1 MYHITM
7 KKIIQELVE
16 FIIIFILL
24 MPFACGIFAFDI
36 TETSDFLV
44 VENGKFVAEISKNNG
59 MVESLHLVGS
69 EFEIVSDFANYS
81 IFFPE
86 FSYQHPDGV
95 GMDYYEPEKDK
106 ANVTV
111 SFKKYDNLIVVEAN
125 WKNGK
130 INATWQYF
138 FEPNKPYF
146 RAQITRNVV
155 LTGVYSNFQQC
166 TMYNPD
172 MDNSFII
179 NYQGQFQITMG
190 HYTGNKRYVFPVKF
204 KKYYSPFTAQHSLW
218 TVFDYGHPEY
228 FPLIAWR
235 DNESNIH
242 AGVIATWVSPN
253 QRETISY
260 HGGGSTKKHPGFCE
274 AQFNWFGKSDSECLY
289 LRQGTEF
296 AMELYFYQNYGS
308 IDSLLNFSKALLSK
322 NFEYQLPE
330 NYVAASWGGNNSSME
345 YYYWRFPQVSSNY
358 ITSQELW
365 RHKSFAIPRSQNGIW
380 DIHLFSLDIISLIH
394 GVQTDLTPNHGT
406 KPLFDQL
413 WTMKSD
419 SSYTG
424 GMSWRVNGFYTK
436 LFYTNYPLKR
446 RVTVSGELKGNPLLA
461 SENFIKLVASPRI
474 EKIFF
479 SKDDSLFS
487 FIAADSLLDTVSISL
502 TDMAGID
509 SFYVT
514 SDTLFL
520 RIRKITNNNYKFKFN
535 LFPSIKAP
543 LKSKI
548 DAHNSDIL
556 PPTPYKAHFINLG
569 KNSGLS
575 YFPSSK
581 YFVFHGVKK
590 NNKYSFDLFPSMDFD
605 TLLVAFENPRDEY
618 TATTRCRIKDNSAQI
633 LSKLYETN
641 GNKFQII
648 HHFYA
653 NQLYHIEL
661 ANSSN
666 QMQVSPTSTK
676 SIAVY
681 PNPSSG
687 LVRLDLF
694 SERSSV
700 FHYILY
706 DLSGREVLN
715 SKANISANHIRSK
728 TINLSN
734 HASGLYFLRII
745 SNDNTKVFKIIILK

>member
-1 MYHITM
+1 M
-7 KKIIQELVE
+7 
-16 FIIIFILL
+16 LL
-24 MPFACGIFAFDI
+24 FPCGIFAFGI
-36 TETSDFLV
+36 TETRDFLL
-44 VENGKFVAEISKNNG
+44 VENGRFVAKISKNNG
-59 MVESLHLVGS
+59 MVESLHLIGS
-69 EFEIVSDFANYS
+69 EFEIVSDFANYC

-106 ANVTV
+106 SNVVV
-111 SFKKYDNLIVVEAN
+111 SYKKYDNLIVVQAN
-125 WKNGK
+125 WNNGK
-130 INATWQYF
+130 INALWQYF

-146 RAQITRNVV
+146 RAQITRDVI

-166 TMYNPD
+166 TMYNSD

-190 HYTGNKRYVFPVKF
+190 HYNGNKKYVFPVKF

-228 FPLIAWR
+228 FPSIAWS

-260 HGGGSTKKHPGFCE
+260 HGGGSTQKHPGFCE

-289 LRQGTEF
+289 LRKGTKF
-296 AMELYFYQNYGS
+296 SMELYFYQNYGS
-308 IDSLLNFSKALLSK
+308 IDSLLNFSKNLLSK
-322 NFEYQLPE
+322 NFEYRIPE
-330 NYVAASWGGNNSSME
+330 NYVAASWGGNNSSMD

-380 DIHLFSLDIISLIH
+380 DIHLFSLDIVTMNN
-394 GVQTDLTPNHGT
+394 GEQTDLTPNYGT

-413 WTMKSD
+413 WTMKTD
-419 SSYTG
+419 SSNTG

-436 LFYTNYPLKR
+436 LFYTNYVRKR
-446 RVTVSGELKGNPLLA
+446 SVAVSGEVRSNPL
-461 SENFIKLVASPRI
+461 STNENFIKLVASPRTD
-474 EKIFF
+474 KIFF
-479 SKDDSLFS
+479 SNADTLFS

-502 TDMAGID
+502 TDLVGID
-509 SFYVT
+509 SFYIAN
-514 SDTLFL
+514 DTLFL
-520 RIRKITNNNYKFKFN
+520 RISKSDEDYSKFRFN
-535 LFPSIKAP
+535 LFPSLKTPIKNRVN
-543 LKSKI
+543 
-548 DAHNSDIL
+548 AHNSDIL
-556 PPTPYKAHFINLG
+556 PPTPYKAHFINVG
-569 KNSGLS
+569 NNSGLS

-581 YFVFHGVKK
+581 YFVFNGIKEK
-590 NNKYSFDLFPSMDFD
+590 NKYVFDLYPSSDFD
-605 TLLVAFENPRDEY
+605 TLLIARENSQEEY
-618 TATTRCRIKDNSAQI
+618 NATKYCRIKNKSAEI
-633 LSKLYETN
+633 LLKLYELE
-641 GNKFQII
+641 GNKFRIV

-661 ANSSN
+661 TNPYDGLAVNPD
-666 QMQVSPTSTK
+666 VIK

-687 LVRLDLF
+687 LVRLDCF
-694 SERSSV
+694 SEKAGV
-700 FHYILY
+700 IQYILY
-706 DLSGREVLN
+706 DLSGREILH
-715 SKANISANHIRSK
+715 SKEKIPANDIKSK
-728 TINLSN
+728 TINLLN
-734 HASGLYFLRII
+734 YPSGLYFVQII
-745 SNDNTKVFKIIILK
+745 LNDNIRTFKIIILK